1 LSYEIAVIGDRETTT
16 GMALAGATIAYIHR
30 TKEETLSKLKE
41 FLTTDKIGLILITH
55 RVAEELGS
63 EFRLMV
69 QAKRLIPMVLRIPD
83 KTGYIPPI
91 DELQEAIKRTV
102 GAEIV
107 VRREV

>member
-16 GMALAGATIAYIHR
+16 GMALAGATITYIHK
-30 TKEETLSKLKE
+30 TKEGTLSKLKE
-41 FLTTDKIGLILITH
+41 FLTMDKIGLILITH

-69 QAKRLIPMVLRIPD
+69 RAKRLIPIVLRIPD
-83 KTGYIPPI
+83 RAGYIPPM